1 MSEEKILIQNSNVTI
16 IVHGEMPSLEF
27 VESIATD
34 FENVIDIIKNVQ
46 IYPAKKRIEINDK
59 MSKIVFKMSDTD
71 YKKLVDEH
79 KEQGVIEVRNHKK
92 FGKVRSSFTLQNADG
107 YNDNEPFD
115 EFHRDVLSVCISNWL
130 EGNRYITPAII
141 YRGVTGKVNKK
152 SNSQPSKDQLSAIV
166 AAVDKLMFTQFDPK
180 VAEAFEQLKYANGN
194 EAKIVKSAI
203 LPCYR
208 VEVKINGQKTMAVF
222 FDRRSPLLEISKL
235 KKQLITYDAELL
247 DIPNQ
252 NNSILNITLKN
263 YVMRRVQ
270 EIKLHKLHST
280 LTFKDIFCKCGIEN
294 SDNRI
299 KSRAREYVKKFF
311 AHLQNKQVIKTFEI
325 TKKHNTF
332 YSVKFTY

>member
-1 MSEEKILIQNSNVTI
+1 MFDEINL
-16 IVHGEMPSLEF
+16 
-27 VESIATD
+27 
-34 FENVIDIIKNVQ
+34 ENVIDIIKNVQ

-59 MSKIVFKMSDTD
+59 MSKIVFKMSGTD

-79 KEQGVIEVRNHKK
+79 KEQGVIEVKKHKK
-92 FGKVRSSFTLQNADG
+92 FGKVRSSFTLQNTDG

-115 EFHRDVLSVCISNWL
+115 EFHRAVLSVCISNWL

-152 SNSQPSKDQLSAIV
+152 SNSQPSKDQLAAII
-166 AAVDKLMFTQFDPK
+166 AAVDKLMFTQFNPN

-222 FDRRSPLLEISKL
+222 FDRRSPLLEISEL

-252 NNSILNITLKN
+252 NNSVLNITLKN

-280 LTFKDIFCKCGIEN
+280 LTFADIFKKCRIEN
-294 SDNRI
+294 ASNVV
-299 KSRAREYVKKFF
+299 KLRAREYVKKFF
-311 AHLQNKQVIKTFEI
+311 EHLQGKQIIKTFEI

>member
-1 MSEEKILIQNSNVTI
+1 MFDEINL
-16 IVHGEMPSLEF
+16 
-27 VESIATD
+27 
-34 FENVIDIIKNVQ
+34 ENVIDIIKNVQ

-92 FGKVRSSFTLQNADG
+92 FGKVRSSFTLQNTDG

-152 SNSQPSKDQLSAIV
+152 SNSQPSKDQLAAII
-166 AAVDKLMFTQFDPK
+166 AAVDKLMFTQFNPN

-222 FDRRSPLLEISKL
+222 FDRRSPLLEISEL

-252 NNSILNITLKN
+252 NNSVLNITLKN

-280 LTFKDIFCKCGIEN
+280 LTFADIFKKCRIEN
-294 SDNRI
+294 ASNVV
-299 KSRAREYVKKFF
+299 KLRAREYVKKFF
-311 AHLQNKQVIKTFEI
+311 EHLQGKQIIKTFEI